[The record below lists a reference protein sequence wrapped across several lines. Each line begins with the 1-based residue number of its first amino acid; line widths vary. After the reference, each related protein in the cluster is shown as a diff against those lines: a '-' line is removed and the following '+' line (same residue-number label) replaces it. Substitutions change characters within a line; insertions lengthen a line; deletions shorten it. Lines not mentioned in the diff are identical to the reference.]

1 VARYGCHLREMKD
14 EEEATA
20 VNRRRREQGMLGDA
34 CGSSAVVRLRNFEC
48 HSMATNFILGMF
60 QCLLAQTGGCPNTI
74 STCHRVEV
82 ARAVEMGER
91 LVDYLWREWS
101 ICAEHPNTGYRH
113 IFESVSL
120 TAILAYERRPTD
132 RSVELAISGEV

>member
-1 VARYGCHLREMKD
+1 MAHYVCDLREIKD
-14 EEEATA
+14 EEEARA

-48 HSMATNFILGMF
+48 HPMATNLILGMF

-74 STCHRVEV
+74 STCHWVEM
-82 ARAVEMGER
+82 ALAVEMGGR

-101 ICAEHPNTGYRH
+101 ICADHSNTVYRH
-113 IFESVSL
+113 IFESLSL